1 MLTPHT
7 QHSINNDHIRKIYLD
22 EDAFA
27 YCNSHTQHSIN
38 NDHIRKM
45 KNLNNLMKLPLL
57 IAIHDK
63 EKSPKDKSRSDDY
76 MFATDTC

>member
-1 MLTPHT
+1 MTEIGGEGMTGLIYIIVLTP
-7 QHSINNDHIRKIYLD
+7 
-22 EDAFA
+22 
-27 YCNSHTQHSIN
+27 HTQHSIN